1 MSNKTIGKRISIAEH
16 SDATTIVIYTK
27 ISPYQQIAL
36 EAWFGGWVGLGGL
49 IGYGAYSSQGDEM
62 TVLLVCLV
70 FWSYFFVR
78 ILKVILWRRIGKE
91 IIRVNDKNLLIK
103 NAFKTRGKD
112 RFYDLKTVGTMKT
125 IIRKETSFLGSLD
138 QSFWIFGGDS
148 IHFNYLGKTHVLGK
162 QLKESD
168 ALQLCNYLNKSVAR
182 FSKRK

>member
-16 SDATTIVIYTK
+16 SDATTIVIDAK
-27 ISPYQQIAL
+27 IPPSQQIAL
-36 EAWFGGWVGLGGL
+36 EAWFGGWLVLGGL
-49 IGYGAYSSQGDEM
+49 ISYGAYSSQGDEM

-91 IIRVNDKNLLIK
+91 IIRINEKNLLVK

-112 RFYDLKTVGTMKT
+112 RFYDLKLVGSMKA
-125 IIRKETSFLGSLD
+125 IIRKETSLLGSLD
-138 QSFWIFGGDS
+138 QSFWIFGGDNV
-148 IHFNYLGKTHVLGK
+148 HFNYLGKTHVLGK

-168 ALQLCNYLNKSVAR
+168 ALQLCNFLNKSKAK
-182 FSKRK
+182 FSKKK